1 MKPIV
6 LSFCAVTFIATAAS
20 CYADAQDL
28 DSNHRASGDP
38 VTLQQYVRYAALNN
52 AGLKAAFE
60 QWKAALQ
67 QVRQAGALPDPQF
80 TYGYYI
86 DEVETKEGAR
96 SQNLQLMQMFPWF
109 GTIQARTDAAAAAA
123 QAAKKRYEAAK
134 LELFFEVKDAF
145 FEYVYLASA
154 IEIAKENLEL
164 AKHFEEVARI
174 RYVAS
179 EAGHPDVIRAQVEI
193 AKIADELKTLE
204 ELRKPLSARLSAALN
219 RKDPDVL
226 PWPEKEQ
233 SKTVVLSRQQLIV
246 ALKSQNPE
254 LAALDF
260 ELQAAKSRL
269 ELAKKK
275 FYPDLSLG
283 VEWMTNEGMMGTGLK
298 NSEKDEVVVMF
309 GVNLPIWRESYKAGQ
324 LQAKADMAKAS
335 QQKAQTENSLAA
347 RAARI
352 FYEFEDSHRK
362 RNLYGDTL
370 VPKAQQL
377 LSASELA
384 YKAGTV
390 DFLSLI
396 DAQRTL
402 LNFKLLY
409 ERAGV
414 DNQQRLAELE
424 MLAGAGLT
432 TPAEEIT
439 AARSEKE

>member
-1 MKPIV
+1 
-6 LSFCAVTFIATAAS
+6 
-20 CYADAQDL
+20 
-28 DSNHRASGDP
+28 
-38 VTLQQYVRYAALNN
+38 VTLQEYLRCAALNN
-52 AGLKAAFE
+52 AGLKAVFE

-67 QVRQAGALPDPQF
+67 QIPQAGALPDPQF
-80 TYGYYI
+80 TYGNYI
-86 DEVETKEGAR
+86 DEVETKEGPR

-174 RYVAS
+174 KYTTS
-179 EAGHPDVIRAQVEI
+179 EAGHPDVIRAQLEI
-193 AKIADELKTLE
+193 AKMADELKALE
-204 ELRKPLSARLSAALN
+204 ELRKPLSARLNAALN
-219 RKDPDVL
+219 RKDPNVL
-226 PWPEKEQ
+226 PWPEKGQ
-233 SKTVVLSRQQLIV
+233 FKTVALSRQQLIET
-246 ALKSQNPE
+246 LKSRNPE
-254 LAALDF
+254 IAALDF
-260 ELQAAKSRL
+260 ELQAARSRL
-269 ELAKKK
+269 ELAKKR

-335 QQKAQTENSLAA
+335 QQKTQTENTLAA
-347 RAARI
+347 RAAQVL
-352 FYEFEDSHRK
+352 YEFEDSRRK
-362 RNLYGDTL
+362 RELYGDTL
-370 VPKAQQL
+370 APKAQQL
-377 LSASELA
+377 LAASEVA

-409 ERAGV
+409 ERAGA

-424 MLAGAGLT
+424 MLAGAELT
-432 TPAEEIT
+432 NSAEET
-439 AARSEKE
+439 TVGKSEK